1 MRTIAG
7 VSLALVILLPS
18 SLDAQRRGR
27 YNEFSFAP
35 YVGAYKDAYDVA
47 DDGSDLGYLLGF
59 KAGWE
64 ASQRL
69 NLHLNLAYAQADDV
83 ASRGPVG
90 SPIYD
95 NHWVLL
101 TGGGDFALV
110 PGPTSIS
117 LAVDAGVGWRR
128 TPIDE
133 PDDVDLPGDEGWGS
147 YPLLAPGLTLRHRF
161 SGRTAFWMSLQDY
174 IFDVIEDAENSP
186 ALTLGLS
193 FR

>member
-7 VSLALVILLPS
+7 ISLALLILLPD
-18 SLDAQRRGR
+18 SLAAQRRGR
-27 YNEFSFAP
+27 YNEFSFSP
-35 YVGAYKDAYDVA
+35 YVGAYKDAYDIA
-47 DDGSDLGYLLGF
+47 ADGSDLGFLLGF

-64 ASQRL
+64 ASQRT

-83 ASRGPVG
+83 ASRGPVA
-90 SPIYD
+90 SPVYD
-95 NHWVLL
+95 NQWVLL

-110 PGPTSIS
+110 PGPTSIA
-117 LAVDAGVGWRR
+117 LAADAGVGWRR

-133 PDDVDLPGDEGWGS
+133 PDDVNLGSEGWGA
-147 YPLLAPGLTLRHRF
+147 YPLAVPGLTLRHRF
-161 SGRTAFWMSLQDY
+161 SVRTAFWISLQDY
-174 IFDVIEDAENSP
+174 IFDFLEEAEHSP